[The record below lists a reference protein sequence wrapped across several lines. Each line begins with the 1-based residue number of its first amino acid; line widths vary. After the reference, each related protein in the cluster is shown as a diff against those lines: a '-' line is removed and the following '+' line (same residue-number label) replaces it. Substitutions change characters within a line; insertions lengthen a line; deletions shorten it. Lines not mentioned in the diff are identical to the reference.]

1 MSVVAD
7 RRCDAG
13 MTTLAP
19 PAPIAELHAIDRARF
34 DSEIRAAAQPVVL
47 RGLAADWPAV
57 RAARESDE
65 ALVGYLKTFSHAEPV
80 GAIVGAPE
88 IEGRFFYEPGLT
100 ALNFTRGR
108 SPLDPFLDRLLR
120 DRDVERPY
128 AMAVQSIPAPDL
140 LPGFAKAHG
149 IDLVDPTVVPR
160 LWLGNAIRVATHYD
174 LMENIAVVVAGRR
187 RFTLFPPDQVGNLYM
202 GPYELTPAGTPVSM
216 VDPDAPDLERYPRFA
231 EAMAHACEATLE
243 PGDALY
249 IPFHWWH
256 GVASLA
262 PVNVLCNYWWD
273 PAPPGMP
280 NPYDAL
286 LLSLFALRTLPEDQ
300 RQVWRTMF
308 DHLVFQTGG
317 DPAAHL
323 PAHVR
328 GVFGGADRDGLERMR
343 VTLLQSLGRTG

>member
-1 MSVVAD
+1 MSVAAD
-7 RRCDAG
+7 RRCDEG
-13 MTTLAP
+13 MTSLAT
-19 PAPIAELHAIDRARF
+19 PAPIAELHGIDRERF
-34 DSEIRAAAQPVVL
+34 DAEIRTTAKPVVL

-57 RAARESDE
+57 RTARDSDE
-65 ALVGYLKTFSHAEPV
+65 ALVDYLKTFSHAEPV

-108 SPLDPFLDRLLR
+108 SPLDPLLDRLLR
-120 DRDVERPY
+120 DRDVQRPY
-128 AMAVQSIPAPDL
+128 AIAVQSIPAPDL
-140 LPGFAKAHG
+140 LPGFAAAHG

-187 RFTLFPPDQVGNLYM
+187 RFTLFPPDQVANLYM

-216 VDPDAPDLERYPRFA
+216 VDPDVPDLDLYPRFA
-231 EAMAHACEATLE
+231 EAMAHACEATLD

-256 GVASLA
+256 AVASLA

-286 LLSLFALRTLPEDQ
+286 LLGLFALRTLPEDQ
-300 RQVWRTMF
+300 RRVWRTMF

-323 PAHVR
+323 PPHVR
-328 GVFGGADRDGLERMR
+328 GALGEVDRDELEKMR
-343 VTLLQSLGRTG
+343 VTLMESLSRS